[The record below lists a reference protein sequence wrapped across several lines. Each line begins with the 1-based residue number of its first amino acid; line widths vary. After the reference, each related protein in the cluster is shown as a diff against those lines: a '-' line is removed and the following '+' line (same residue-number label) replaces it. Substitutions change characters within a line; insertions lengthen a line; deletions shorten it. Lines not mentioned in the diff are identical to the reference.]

1 MSHCSQCGRYIGP
14 YQACPYCGAR
24 TSGRLSLRA
33 VKTTAVGLAT
43 VGLFLLW
50 LAATRSPLPQVEIG
64 QIGATAN
71 LAYVQVRGQVTHGP
85 TYGVDPPYLS
95 FTVDDGS
102 GQLRISAYRDVVTA
116 LRQGGRI
123 PALGDYVAVAGTL
136 RVQDGSASMTVNV
149 PEHLEVARPAAV
161 ERRIDAITAAER
173 LLRVRLRGQVWAVR
187 RPRPT
192 LTLITVR
199 DASGQIDVVAGAAAE
214 ALGGAL
220 LPLQPGQ
227 SVEVVGTVDLYQDRP
242 QIVLASVQ
250 DVVLLTETVPVA
262 PEMPIGALNE
272 SLTGQLV
279 AVEGT
284 ATGVAPFPAGIRL
297 FLDDGSGEVLV
308 LLWQDMVDALADP
321 AALTVGMRL
330 RVLGQIA
337 VYGDSLELIP
347 QRPIDVTAVSAGTA
361 EELAV
366 PLSPIADL
374 RAEREGRVA
383 VEGRVVD
390 IASFSA
396 GFKLTLDDGTGQV
409 TLLLWL
415 PVYDALPDPAAL
427 GRGTQLRAV
436 GRLETYEGA
445 LQLVPS
451 SAADVTALTGAT
463 VEAPQREIATL
474 TAADI
479 GAVVTVEGAVARTEP
494 FSGGQRLWLDDGTG
508 QVLVLLWE
516 NVAQR
521 VTGSER
527 LVAGA
532 WTRISGVVAEYRGTL
547 EVVPQW
553 PGDVG
558 VE

>member
-14 YQACPYCGAR
+14 YQTCPYCGAR

-50 LAATRSPLPQVEIG
+50 LAATRLPLPQVEIS

-102 GQLRISAYRDVVTA
+102 GQLRVSAYRQVVTA
-116 LRQGGRI
+116 LRQRGQI
-123 PALGDYVAVAGTL
+123 PALGDYVVVAGTL
-136 RVQDGSASMTVNV
+136 RVQDGSAAMTVNV

-161 ERRIDAITAAER
+161 ERQIGDIAATDR
-173 LLRVRLRGQVWAVR
+173 LLRVRVRGQVWAVR
-187 RPRPT
+187 QPRPT
-192 LTLITVR
+192 LTLITLR
-199 DASGQIDVVAGAAAE
+199 DASGQIDIVAGAAAE

-220 LPLQPGQ
+220 LPLQAGQ
-227 SVEVVGTVDLYQDRP
+227 SVAAVGTVDLYQDRP
-242 QIVLASVQ
+242 QVVLASAQ
-250 DVVLLTETVPVA
+250 DVALLAETVPIA
-262 PEMPIGALNE
+262 PEMPIGMLTE
-272 SLTGQLV
+272 SLSGQLV

-284 ATGVAPFPAGIRL
+284 ATEVAPFPAGVRL

-308 LLWQDMVDALADP
+308 LLWQDMVDALPDP
-321 AALTVGMRL
+321 SALTAGRRL
-330 RVLGQIA
+330 RVLGQVA
-337 VYGDSLELIP
+337 VYGDELELIP
-347 QRPIDVTAVSAGTA
+347 QRPVDVTTVGSGAV
-361 EELAV
+361 EELTV
-366 PLSPIADL
+366 PQVSIADL
-374 RAEREGRVA
+374 HADRQGRVT

-390 IASFSA
+390 VASFSA

-427 GRGTQLRAV
+427 GRGAQVRAA
-436 GRLETYEGA
+436 GRVESYEGV

-451 SAADVTALTGAT
+451 AAADMTVLQPSAA
-463 VEAPQREIATL
+463 EAPRREIATL
-474 TAADI
+474 SAADV
-479 GAVVTVEGAVARTEP
+479 GAVVTVEGAVARAEA

-521 VTGSER
+521 VASRER

-532 WTRISGVVAEYRGTL
+532 WLCASGVVAEYRGTL

-553 PGDVG
+553 PADVT

>member
-14 YQACPYCGAR
+14 YAACPYCGAR

-123 PALGDYVAVAGTL
+123 PALGDYVTVAGTL
-136 RVQDGSASMTVNV
+136 RVQDGSASMTLNV
-149 PEHLEVARPAAV
+149 PEHLEVARPAAL
-161 ERRIDAITAAER
+161 ERRINTITAAER

-187 RPRPT
+187 QPRST
-192 LTLITVR
+192 LTLITIR

-227 SVEVVGTVDLYQDRP
+227 SVMVAGTVDLYQDRP

-250 DVVLLTETVPVA
+250 DVVLLAETVPVA
-262 PEMPIGALNE
+262 PEMPIGALNK

-284 ATGVAPFPAGIRL
+284 ATEVAPFPAGIRL

-308 LLWQDMVDALADP
+308 LLWQDMVDALNDP
-321 AALTVGMRL
+321 TALTVGMRL
-330 RVLGQIA
+330 RVLGQVA

-347 QRPIDVTAVSAGTA
+347 QRPVDVTALGMEAV
-361 EELAV
+361 EELIV
-366 PLSPIADL
+366 PPVPIADL
-374 RAEREGRVA
+374 RAEQQEPVT

-390 IASFSA
+390 VTSFSA
-396 GFKLTLDDGTGQV
+396 GFKLMLDDGTGQV

-427 GRGTQLRAV
+427 GRGAQVRAT
-436 GRLETYEGA
+436 GRVESYEGA

-451 SAADVTALTGAT
+451 AATEVTVLQPAGGET
-463 VEAPQREIATL
+463 PQRAIASLSAT
-474 TAADI
+474 DI
-479 GAVVTVEGAVARTEP
+479 GAAVTIEGTVTRAET
-494 FSGGQRLWLDDGTG
+494 FSSGLRIWLDDGTG
-508 QVLVLLWE
+508 QVLVLLWQ
-516 NVAQR
+516 NIAQR
-521 VTGSER
+521 VPGSER

-532 WTRISGVVAEYRGTL
+532 RARISGVVAEYHGAL